1 MYTHLSP
8 INRGNAC
15 RSWNS
20 LASSAPTEE
29 EIGLG
34 EAEFEAAA
42 RRQDAEE
49 QGLAQREDSEEEE
62 EDTWEARAH
71 RIAMQ
76 ERGGASASRP
86 ERARARDDDDA
97 SDGDIDMRARA
108 AQLTQGGGLAPGSVS
123 SGSEDSSD

>member
-42 RRQDAEE
+42 LRQGAEE
-49 QGLAQREDSEEEE
+49 QGLAQEDSERE

-76 ERGGASASRP
+76 ERAGASASRP

-108 AQLTQGGGLAPGSVS
+108 AQMTQGGGLGAGSVS

>member
-42 RRQDAEE
+42 LRQDAEE
-49 QGLAQREDSEEEE
+49 AQEDSEE

-76 ERGGASASRP
+76 ERAGASASRP
-86 ERARARDDDDA
+86 ERARARDDGDA

-108 AQLTQGGGLAPGSVS
+108 AQMTQGGGLGAGSAS